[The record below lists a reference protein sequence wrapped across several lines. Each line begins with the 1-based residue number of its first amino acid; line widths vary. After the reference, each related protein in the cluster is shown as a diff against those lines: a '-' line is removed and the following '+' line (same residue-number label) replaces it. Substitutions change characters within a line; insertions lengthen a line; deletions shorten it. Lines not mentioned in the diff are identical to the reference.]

1 MYSSALRNIDRLCD
15 GIHHRPVHLKPLS
28 HITFVF
34 LLAGPC
40 FIPPTLRPGD
50 CYTFGLLSSNAGH
63 RVALS
68 RLRRLLLERVHATR
82 GFSVLYLAC
91 ILILR
96 QKGASFATDLPPSGK
111 YEGWYNSYP
120 SSSAVHCSCQPPWPG
135 GSLASPGAP
144 LLISKLPVRCE
155 RS

>member
-1 MYSSALRNIDRLCD
+1 MYSSALRNIDSLCD
-15 GIHHRPVHLKPLS
+15 GVHHRPVHLKPLS

-82 GFSVLYLAC
+82 GFSVLSLAANPC
-91 ILILR
+91 PKVEGRFLR
-96 QKGASFATDLPPSGK
+96 DQSTTEWVSR
-111 YEGWYNSYP
+111 GWYNSILLLRPYTVRVSHP
-120 SSSAVHCSCQPPWPG
+120 GSGGQAWPHPGHHC
-135 GSLASPGAP
+135 
-144 LLISKLPVRCE
+144 
-155 RS
+155 